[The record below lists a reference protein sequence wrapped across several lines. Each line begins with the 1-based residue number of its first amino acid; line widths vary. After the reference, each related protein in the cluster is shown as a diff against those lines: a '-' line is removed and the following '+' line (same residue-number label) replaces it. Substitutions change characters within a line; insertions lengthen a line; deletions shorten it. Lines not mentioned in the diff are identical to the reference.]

1 MDHAWCILPSKKVS
15 WFLELSRSL
24 FWFIPNRLFCR
35 VTDSSTRVTRRRT
48 EPHRVTRWCM
58 PDLPKKKRNVL
69 MSFPRV
75 PRPLCSWVPHEWTP
89 SVPSLKARAKP
100 MPPSLSRSFFSPLP
114 SFLSPG
120 EPGRLCLL
128 LIAGAGAGQAT
139 KGELLLL
146 LLSMIPFNSSRISS
160 IKLFSQ
166 FLLQLR
172 EYKSKPDL
180 LHRQVPST
188 SKPLNCLSPS

>member
-1 MDHAWCILPSKKVS
+1 
-15 WFLELSRSL
+15 
-24 FWFIPNRLFCR
+24 
-35 VTDSSTRVTRRRT
+35 
-48 EPHRVTRWCM
+48 
-58 PDLPKKKRNVL
+58 
-69 MSFPRV
+69 
-75 PRPLCSWVPHEWTP
+75 
-89 SVPSLKARAKP
+89 

-128 LIAGAGAGQAT
+128 LVAGAGVGQAT

-172 EYKSKPDL
+172 EYKSSPISSIVEFPQL
-180 LHRQVPST
+180 LS
-188 SKPLNCLSPS
+188 L